1 MGALARRGHEGRRM
15 TLLADIGS
23 LWLVGCGN
31 MGGAL
36 LARWIDAGLPR
47 GVVTVIDPLAAA
59 VDGVRTVDA
68 FPDDPLPA
76 ILVAAVKPQ
85 VAGAALEPLAA
96 RAQPSTLLAN
106 TLLVSIMAG
115 IDSTALA
122 RLTGFAR
129 IVRAMPNTPV
139 RVGAGVTGLFAPGP
153 REPLAQALFDA
164 AGTALWLDSEA
175 EFDALAALSG
185 CGPAYVF
192 QLIEAMAAAG
202 VAAGLSPDTA
212 MQLARATVIGAA
224 RLAEA
229 DPAPADELRRR
240 VTSPGGMTAAALD
253 VIEGEERMLS
263 TLMTRAVAAATA
275 RSRALG
281 EGLLQVEDHRPV

>member
-1 MGALARRGHEGRRM
+1 MSTLAGI
-15 TLLADIGS
+15 DS

-36 LARWIDAGLPR
+36 LARWMDAGLVR
-47 GVVTVIDPLAAA
+47 AAVTVIDPAGSGAE
-59 VDGVRTVDA
+59 GVRTLA
-68 FPDDPLPA
+68 RLPDEAMPKV
-76 ILVAAVKPQ
+76 LVTAVKPQ
-85 VAGAALEPLAA
+85 VAGAALAPLAA
-96 RAQPSTLLAN
+96 RAQPS

-115 IDSTALA
+115 IDSTTLA

-164 AGTALWLDSEA
+164 AGTSLWLESEA

-202 VAAGLSPDTA
+202 ATAGLSPGMA

-253 VIEGEERMLS
+253 VIEGGDRMLS
-263 TLMTRAVAAATA
+263 ALMTRAVAAATA
-275 RSRALG
+275 RSISPAICS
-281 EGLLQVEDHRPV
+281 